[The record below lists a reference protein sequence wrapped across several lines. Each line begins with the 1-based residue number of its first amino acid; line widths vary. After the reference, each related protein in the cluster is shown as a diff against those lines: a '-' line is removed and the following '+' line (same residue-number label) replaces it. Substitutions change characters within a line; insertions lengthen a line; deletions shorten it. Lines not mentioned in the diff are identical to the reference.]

1 MLDSYNQEQIEKV
14 SLELLKR
21 AKAYG
26 TFPTP
31 IDKIVSKAEL
41 IVANDIDL
49 SKVKRSFIDRITDG
63 AKNIIKD
70 IRGVLD
76 RRRKVIYVDMSVGE
90 SRQSFIKLHE
100 TGHEV
105 IPWQQEIISCLDDD
119 YTLSPEVKEEFE
131 AEANFFASHTLFQG
145 DLFDDEMKRLPLGLR
160 AAKALAKKFGGS
172 IHATLRK
179 MVEKSKKRCALLV
192 LEKPAYFPG
201 LTCKVRNY
209 FQSKSFTSN
218 FGELMWDEELSMEH
232 GFSFMEMCYLRKKYS
247 EDGELTIVT
256 PNGSINLKYHYF
268 NNTHNIFVLLFP
280 DGEDKATR
288 TKIILTGSEKI
299 R

>member
-1 MLDSYNQEQIEKV
+1 MLDSFNQQQIEKI

-26 TFPTP
+26 VFPTP
-31 IDKIVSKAEL
+31 IDKIVSKADL
-41 IVANDIDL
+41 IVADDIDL

-63 AKNIIKD
+63 AKSLLKD
-70 IRGVLD
+70 IRGILD

-90 SRQSFIKLHE
+90 SRQNFIKLHE

-105 IPWQQEIISCLDDD
+105 ITWQKEILNRLDDD
-119 YTLSPEVKEEFE
+119 YTLSPEVQEEFE
-131 AEANFFASHTLFQG
+131 AEANFFASTTLFQ
-145 DLFDDEMKRLPLGLR
+145 FDDEMKRLPLGLP
-160 AAKALAKKFGGS
+160 AAKVLAKKFGGS

-179 MVEKSKKRCALLV
+179 MVEKTKRRCALLI
-192 LEKPAYFPG
+192 LEKPEFFPEF
-201 LTCKVRNY
+201 TCKVRNY
-209 FQSKSFTSN
+209 FQSDSFTSN
-218 FGELMWDEELSMEH
+218 FGELVWDEELGMEH
-232 GFSFMEMCYLRKKYS
+232 GFSFMEMCYFKKKYS

-256 PNGSINLKYHYF
+256 PNGYIDLNFHYF

-280 DGEDKATR
+280 EGEDKATR
-288 TKIILTGSEKI
+288 TKIIVTGTEKS